1 MEVVADGLD
10 LGDYCSTSAS
20 MAGRDCLYDLVSV
33 CNHSGVL
40 DGGHYTANC
49 RVTSAPSGDI
59 WLDFN
64 DASVGSCQE

>member
-1 MEVVADGLD
+1 MEANGLD
-10 LGDYCSTSAS
+10 LREYCSMSAS
-20 MAGRDCLYDLVSV
+20 VAGRDCLYDLVSV

-49 RVTSAPSGDI
+49 RVTSAPGGDL

-64 DASVGSCQE
+64 DASVRFCKL